1 MKLFGFGNGV
11 EKEIKGIKE
20 FIDNV
25 KTMDVEKTDYKAIRS
40 EFNVKVAGVLIGA
53 KLETNKKGEYET
65 GGWNSLPNKNQTG
78 EIMILVADFIDN
90 IEPKFLCGNAGIDE
104 DMAIISPLGRNISD
118 IEKINNSD
126 FKKMLFENI
135 EKSLSKE
142 DFQMVSLLAERLRNH
157 NYKVAGLWA
166 AGVTVVVAAGV
177 GVYMYNKSK
186 SKNEAPKGE
195 ADSEKYDDIGS
206 DVIISIEDDA
216 PPVIVLG
223 DDGSE
228 VTVLD

>member
-1 MKLFGFGNGV
+1 MKLFGNSV
-11 EKEIKGIKE
+11 KTQIREIKDFVSK
-20 FIDNV
+20 V
-25 KTMDVEKTDYKAIRS
+25 KDMDVDKVDYKVIRS
-40 EFNVKVAGVLIGA
+40 EFNVKVSGAIIGA

-65 GGWNSLPNKNQTG
+65 KGWNALPNKTQSA
-78 EIMILVADFIDN
+78 EIMLIVSDFIDN
-90 IEPKFLCGNAGIDE
+90 VEPKFICASAGIDE
-104 DMAIISPLGRNISD
+104 DMAIISPLCRNITD
-118 IEKINNSD
+118 IEKINNSN
-126 FKKMLFENI
+126 FKKMIFENI
-135 EKSLSKE
+135 EKPLSKE
-142 DFQMVSLLAERLRNH
+142 DFQLLSLLAERLRKH

-186 SKNEAPKGE
+186 NEETPKGE

-216 PPVIVLG
+216 PVVVVG

>member
-1 MKLFGFGNGV
+1 MKLFGFGNSVKTQIG
-11 EKEIKGIKE
+11 EIKDFVTK
-20 FIDNV
+20 V

-65 GGWNSLPNKNQTG
+65 SGWNSLPNKNQTA
-78 EIMILVADFIDN
+78 EIMLIVADFIDN
-90 IEPKFLCGNAGIDE
+90 VEPKFICGNAGIDE

-118 IEKINNSD
+118 MEKVNGTD

-142 DFQMVSLLAERLRNH
+142 DFQMLSLLAERLRKY

-166 AGVTVVVAAGV
+166 VGVTVVVAAGV
-177 GVYMYNKSK
+177 GVYMYNKKQDEKKLKDS
-186 SKNEAPKGE
+186 E
-195 ADSEKYDDIGS
+195 SEKYDDIGS

-216 PPVIVLG
+216 PPVIVLEE
-223 DDGSE
+223 DAPP
-228 VTVLD
+228 VIVLD

>member
-1 MKLFGFGNGV
+1 MKLFGFGNAVKTQIG
-11 EKEIKGIKE
+11 EIKDFVTK
-20 FIDNV
+20 V
-25 KTMDVEKTDYKAIRS
+25 KAMDVTQTDYKAIRS
-40 EFNVKVAGVLIGA
+40 EFNVKVAGVIIGA

-65 GGWNSLPNKNQTG
+65 TGWNSLPDKNQTA
-78 EIMILVADFIDN
+78 EIMLIVADFIDN
-90 IEPKFLCGNAGIDE
+90 VEPKFLCANAGIDE
-104 DMAIISPLGRNISD
+104 DMAIISPLCRNITD
-118 IEKINNSD
+118 IEKINNSN
-126 FKKMLFENI
+126 FSKLLFENI
-135 EKSLSKE
+135 EKALSKE
-142 DFQMVSLLAERLRNH
+142 DFQLLSLLAERLRKH

-177 GVYMYNKSK
+177 GVYMYNK